1 MSDFFAMNGY
11 GGYIW
16 SAYGLTLA
24 VMLLNVWWAR
34 RSLRDARADARRRLA
49 MEDTP

>member
-16 SAYGLTLA
+16 WAYGLTLA